1 MDEFEW
7 DPRKAGVNRRKHGI
21 DFADACHSQRASAVP
36 EERTMKA
43 QRKGVDFSGGRRGAV
58 LPPAKGKT
66 RITIR
71 LDTELLDWFREE
83 VDRAGGGNYQTLIN
97 DALRQ
102 HVEGKRENLED
113 TLRRVL
119 HEELARP
126 RGPRG

>member
-1 MDEFEW
+1 
-7 DPRKAGVNRRKHGI
+7 
-21 DFADACHSQRASAVP
+21 
-36 EERTMKA
+36 MKA
-43 QRKGVDFSGGRRGAV
+43 QRRGVDFSRGKRGAV
-58 LPPAKGKT
+58 LQPAKGKT

-83 VDRAGGGNYQTLIN
+83 VGRAGGGNYQTLIN

-119 HEELARP
+119 REELTRP